1 LVGPKCEGVQ
11 DDLVS
16 GLFQTCVVAPS
27 RPDGASAATRRT
39 RSAGHAAVSKPTN
52 VNRGIGERHDRA
64 APVDEILAIRT
75 NNTVAPALPAMGRF
89 EHLTDQSVLS
99 LYDAIR
105 HQVDADKAL
114 GDKYRLVGQAAKDRA
129 ERLKDEIVSR
139 GLKFSPIVWT

>member
-1 LVGPKCEGVQ
+1 MTE
-11 DDLVS
+11 
-16 GLFQTCVVAPS
+16 
-27 RPDGASAATRRT
+27 RR
-39 RSAGHAAVSKPTN
+39 S
-52 VNRGIGERHDRA
+52 
-64 APVDEILAIRT
+64 VDEILAIRT
-75 NNTVAPALPAMGRF
+75 NNAVAPALPPMGRF